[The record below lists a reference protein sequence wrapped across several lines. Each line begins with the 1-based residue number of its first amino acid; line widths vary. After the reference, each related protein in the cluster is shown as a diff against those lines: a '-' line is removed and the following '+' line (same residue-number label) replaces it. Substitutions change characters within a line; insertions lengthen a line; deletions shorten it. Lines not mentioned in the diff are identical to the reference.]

1 MPFAESFN
9 LFALN
14 TKDMPDAQETDKI
27 IRQKESIEEFENSSA
42 LFLAADKLRYQ
53 DRLYSEAEKTY
64 REAMEATGSYGVY
77 YHLAQGQVYSM
88 RDNLEY
94 ALTEFEIAAEI
105 NEQASLENQVSAV
118 FINLGLTYRKLSGR
132 YSSLNLSDKAEE
144 MLKESIGASKR
155 ALEIAPD
162 DIGALN
168 ALAKTYL
175 KMGKKYIIDAEKYV
189 ERAYNLDSQSYEA
202 ICGLAQVRRSQ
213 ERKDEAKRFTEDAIT
228 LRPNQPFAYGILGG
242 FRDNKKERLENSPK
256 IAIEWLEKGRALEPD
271 NSFMLSEIGKAYRE
285 LGEHSKAIEYFEAAV
300 EKDSEGEQKY
310 GSLTNRGNA
319 YRQAGNKETD
329 DPRKAAYFKLA
340 EADLKKALSIR
351 PDFNP
356 ALIGLRD
363 LYQTQ
368 KRFEEAYKV
377 AGKLNLD
384 NEKNKQVHYQLERSY
399 DNARRES
406 NRITQEIIQNQNRLS
421 SDEARQKAEK
431 ALHLDSQNSDAWWLV
446 GRCLV
451 AQKDYQEGRRYLEQ
465 AVALNPRWFTYRLAF
480 GKVLEELKEWQ
491 AAEREY
497 SFCVAS
503 SPRKELGEDGLR
515 RVREHLRR
523 DERRQ
528 KRTAAAPVSAGPEIV
543 FINNQTGRTER
554 HSVETIRNFL
564 YDRINDW
571 NLPIKDIIEEI
582 GNEPVFIIA
591 KTGVGKTV
599 TVPTKVLLGLCDDLL
614 RRNRDFARKFPQVYV
629 VEPRIPICTM
639 MMAEMNNGYQDYLAY
654 KLIDDAEFCDFLV
667 SKGIEDPQSKA
678 ARVVER
684 IVELAYEYAAQ
695 GRAAYN
701 PRHFNLYGC
710 ITSAGKIN
718 GDAPILF
725 VTTGIM
731 ESLTFGG
738 DQLDSEYHRIIIDEA
753 HVTIEA
759 NPAIELGIALARKLG
774 VKIDY
779 MSATVDPASLA
790 DDLGVKIIRAGKS
803 RFPIHLTNLKTPVEE
818 RVLDLVENYLLEPD
832 AARFPDP
839 SDFDAE
845 NRGKIEQIRLHLLSK
860 NDFTDD
866 GRNYPGLN
874 NRAQGMLIIVNSHQ
888 NENSDTQRIANL
900 ITRAGFNKG
909 KSRVEVLRLA
919 SPIVR
924 DPAQKLAFD
933 RLVKNIEDKKGR
945 YVIVATN
952 VVEMGLTFSSLDYV
966 VTMDSEFDNEY
977 TDGSQMIRK
986 VELGINALYQRIGRA
1001 GRVRPGM
1008 AFIAKDFG
1016 AWYSELDD
1024 AALARGLPV
1033 APIKYPLAKGSFLKL
1048 ALHTFRSEIP
1058 EANLRQEIER
1068 LNLPSKIQDNPEL
1081 WSRFIAERERLRKIG
1096 IAAGDKLT
1104 RTGKKTFD
1112 FVGLEDMDFAAL
1124 LASVIENND
1133 VKSSL
1138 PIIFAVFAAAAEF
1151 GFSDF
1156 MDKKFFLTNPK
1167 QLSALEIFHEDTLGI
1182 SVEQAYEIIR
1192 QNENNPRRLFEALRV
1207 SGADEHICR
1216 DILSFVEAG
1225 YKMVSKREL
1234 ERESASG
1241 FFQYSPE
1248 EIDEETDFS
1257 DDAENS
1263 NDAWDEKI
1271 ENQDLE
1277 LPDEVMSYLDH
1288 GSTERTLA
1296 FERAVVGF
1304 SDQSE
1309 IINTYRIFSYFY
1321 NNYFSLLNFGAATPL
1336 EASEIRLKM
1345 SEEASKLQLNAK
1357 TLGGLNDRFTQL
1369 LKHVG
1374 IKFRGGS
1381 RSLATEVE
1389 FGEKDAQILR
1399 DVIIKEL
1406 LFERDRDDEKFDLCR
1421 KFFDIVERR
1430 KNISRGDY
1438 ESIAEKLD
1446 SYGFPITDGE
1456 VEELWHLV
1464 IKEAKRRFEKEIRRF
1479 EFTEYPAQLPFI
1491 SRGLEKRIL
1500 EILRESGY
1508 HRKLTFNKSN
1518 YGFAVEVEDQTGAL
1532 IKVVLPDEN
1541 TPLEPAL
1548 DGKEIVT
1555 AFAKLTP
1562 RLVEKDVRADGD
1574 GSFAK
1579 RQEKIFSL
1587 SHVTLLT

>member
-1 MPFAESFN
+1 MF
-9 LFALN
+9 
-14 TKDMPDAQETDKI
+14 DATETDKI
-27 IRQKESIEEFENSSA
+27 IRQKESAKEFESSSA
-42 LFLAADKLRYQ
+42 LFLAADNLRYKE
-53 DRLYSEAEKTY
+53 RLYAEAENKY

-77 YHLAQGQVYSM
+77 YHLAQGQIYSM
-88 RDNLEY
+88 RGNLDY

-105 NEQASLENQVSAV
+105 NEQLPLENQAVAV
-118 FINLGLTYRKLSGR
+118 FINLALTYRKLSGR
-132 YSSLNLSDKAEE
+132 YSSLNLSEKAEE
-144 MLKESIGASKR
+144 MLKESIGASER
-155 ALEIAPD
+155 ALEIAPS

-175 KMGKKYIIDAEKYV
+175 KVGKKYLDAAEELVEK
-189 ERAYNLDSQSYEA
+189 AYNLDPQSYEA
-202 ICGLAQVRRSQ
+202 LCGLAQVRRSQ
-213 ERKDEAKRFTEDAIT
+213 ERKEEAKQFAQSAIK

-242 FRDNKKERLENSPK
+242 LRDNKKERLENSPK
-256 IAIEWLEKGRALEPD
+256 IAIEWLEKGLALEPD
-271 NSFMLSEIGKAYRE
+271 NSFTLSELGKAYRE
-285 LGEHSKAIEYFEAAV
+285 LGEHPTAVEYFEAAV

-319 YRQAGNKETD
+319 YRQAGNKENDETQ
-329 DPRKAAYFKLA
+329 KAEFFKLA

-351 PDFNP
+351 ENFNP

-368 KRFEEAYKV
+368 KRYEEAYQI
-377 AGKLNLD
+377 AGQLNLE
-384 NEKNKQVHYQLERSY
+384 NEKNKQTYEQLARQYE
-399 DNARRES
+399 NARRES
-406 NRITQEIIQNQNRLS
+406 KRITEEIIQNQSRLGA
-421 SDEARQKAEK
+421 DEAKQKAQE
-431 ALHLDSQNSDAWWLV
+431 ALRLDSQNSDAWWLA
-446 GRCLV
+446 GRCLF
-451 AQKDYQEGRRYLEQ
+451 AGKDYDEGRRYFEQ
-465 AVALNPRWFTYRLAF
+465 AVALNPRRVAYRLAL
-480 GKVLEELKEWQ
+480 GKALEQLKDWQ

-497 SFCVAS
+497 SFYVANA
-503 SPRKELGEDGLR
+503 RQKEQGEEGLR
-515 RVREHLRR
+515 RVRKPLRR

-528 KRTAAAPVSAGPEIV
+528 KAVSAKSGAGPEIV
-543 FINNQTGRTER
+543 FINNQTGRKER
-554 HSVETIRNFL
+554 HSIETIRNFL

-582 GNEPVFIIA
+582 GDEPVFIIA

-614 RRNRDFARKFPQVYV
+614 RRNRNLARKFPQVFV

-639 MMAEMNNGYQDYLAY
+639 MMAEMNDGYQDYLAY
-654 KLIDDAEFCDFLV
+654 KLTTDAEFCDFLV
-667 SKGIEDPQSKA
+667 SQGIENPKSK
-678 ARVVER
+678 EPKIIEK
-684 IVELAYEYAAQ
+684 IVKLAYEYAAQ

-731 ESLTFGG
+731 ESLTFDG
-738 DQLDSEYHRIIIDEA
+738 DELDADYHRIIIDEA

-759 NPAIELGIALARKLG
+759 NPAIELGIALARKRG

-779 MSATVDPASLA
+779 MSATVDPATLA
-790 DDLGVKIIRAGKS
+790 EDLGVKIIRAGKS
-803 RFPIHLTNLKTPVEE
+803 RFPIYLTNLKTPVEE
-818 RVLDLVENYLLEPD
+818 RVLELVENYLLEPN

-839 SDFDAE
+839 NDFDAGT
-845 NRGKIEQIRLHLLSK
+845 RDKIEKVRLHLISK
-860 NDFTDD
+860 EDFTDD
-866 GRNYPGLN
+866 GKNYPGLN

-900 ITRAGFNKG
+900 ITRADFNKG
-909 KSRVEVLRLA
+909 KTRVEVLRLA

-933 RLVKNIEDKKGR
+933 KLVKNIEDKKGR

-952 VVEMGLTFSSLDYV
+952 VVEMGLTFSTLDYV

-977 TDGSQMIRK
+977 TDGSQMVRR

-1016 AWYSELDD
+1016 AWYSEIDD
-1024 AALARGLPV
+1024 ATLARGLTE

-1058 EANLRQEIER
+1058 EQDLRREVER
-1068 LNLPSKIQDNPEL
+1068 LNLPSKIQDSPEL
-1081 WSRFIAERERLRKIG
+1081 WSRFVAERERLRKIG
-1096 IAAGDKLT
+1096 IADGDKLT
-1104 RTGKKTFD
+1104 PSGKKTFD

-1124 LASVIENND
+1124 LASVMENND
-1133 VKSSL
+1133 EKSSL
-1138 PIIFAVFAAAAEF
+1138 PIIFAVFAAASDF
-1151 GFSDF
+1151 GFADF
-1156 MDKKFFLTNPK
+1156 MDRKFFLTNPK
-1167 QLSALEIFHEDTLGI
+1167 QLSALEIIHEDALGI
-1182 SVEQAYEIIR
+1182 PIEQAYEIIKR
-1192 QNENNPRRLFEALRV
+1192 NENNPCRLFEALRGG
-1207 SGADEHICR
+1207 GADERVCQ
-1216 DILSFVEAG
+1216 DIFSFAEAG
-1225 YKMVSKREL
+1225 YKLVGKREL
-1234 ERESASG
+1234 ERESG
-1241 FFQYSPE
+1241 FFQNSPE
-1248 EIDEETDFS
+1248 EFDDDANYFADEEIS
-1257 DDAENS
+1257 D
-1263 NDAWDEKI
+1263 DAWDEEI
-1271 ENQDLE
+1271 EEDLE
-1277 LPDEVMSYLDH
+1277 LPDEVKIYLDH

-1321 NNYFSLLNFGAATPL
+1321 NNYFSLLNFGTVSPL

-1345 SEEASKLQLNAK
+1345 AEEASKLQLNAK
-1357 TLGGLNDRFTQL
+1357 TLGSLNDRFTQL

-1381 RSLATEVE
+1381 RPLAAEVE
-1389 FGEKDAQILR
+1389 FGDKDAQILR

-1406 LFERDRDDEKFDLCR
+1406 LFERDRADENFDLCR
-1421 KFFDIVERR
+1421 KFFDLVERR
-1430 KNISRGDY
+1430 KPTSRGDY
-1438 ESIAEKLD
+1438 ESIAERLGN
-1446 SYGFPITDGE
+1446 YGFSTNGGE
-1456 VEELWHLV
+1456 VEELWYLI
-1464 IKEAKRRFEKEIRRF
+1464 IKEAKRRFEKEIRGF
-1479 EFTEYPAQLPFI
+1479 GFAEYPAHLPFI

-1500 EILRESGY
+1500 EILRENGH
-1508 HRKLTFNKSN
+1508 HRRLTFNKTN
-1518 YGFAVEVEDQTGAL
+1518 YGFETTVEDQNGEP

-1541 TPLEPAL
+1541 TPLESAL
-1548 DGKEIVT
+1548 EGKETVT
-1555 AFAKLTP
+1555 VFAKLTP
-1562 RLVEKDVRADGD
+1562 RLVEKDARAEDD
-1574 GSFAK
+1574 GSFTK